1 MSRSDRGLTLSLI
14 SHTNVGKTTLVRTL
28 LRRDV
33 GEVRDQPHVTDEND
47 QFVLAETAEGRAVL
61 WDTPGFGDSVR
72 LLRRLRFQHNPLS
85 WMLSQ
90 VWDRFADRPL
100 WCSQQAVKNARDQ
113 ADVILYLVNAAEDPT
128 LAGYVDA
135 EMQILDW
142 IGRPVVVLL
151 NQTGAPRGPAARQAD
166 EARWRAHVASHPV
179 VRDVVDLDALSRC
192 WVQEGV
198 LLERIRAALPAEG
211 RPVLD
216 ALIAAW
222 RDENLAAFGRS
233 MDVLAR
239 LLAAAASDG
248 EPVPR
253 GDRSTR
259 ARRQALERLGAR
271 LDSAIR
277 AASAE
282 LVTLQGLEG
291 AAAAEIKAR
300 LADVSA
306 PGDRSEPWKA
316 GVVGGIAGGALG
328 GLAADLA
335 AGGLTFG
342 AGTVLG
348 ALLGAMGAGGL
359 VWGYQMLEGET
370 EPRVTWSDEF
380 LARQAR
386 DSLLR
391 YLAVAHFGRGAG
403 AYRDRE
409 QPTLWRAAADR
420 ALAWRARELEEIWR
434 RARSLHGADPRAEL
448 VARLA
453 ARLEAAIAEVLAGL
467 YPEAEHLLQRPR

>member
-1 MSRSDRGLTLSLI
+1 MSRDGRGLTLSLI

-33 GEVRDQPHVTDEND
+33 GEVRDQPHVTDENE

-61 WDTPGFGDSVR
+61 WDTPGFGDSAR
-72 LLRRLRFQHNPLS
+72 LLRRLRSQHNPLS
-85 WMLSQ
+85 WMLAQ

-100 WCSQQAVKNARDQ
+100 WCSQQAVKNAREE

-151 NQTGAPRGPAARQAD
+151 NQTGAPRGPDARRAD

-211 RPVLD
+211 RSVID
-216 ALIAAW
+216 ALIAGW
-222 RDENLAAFGRS
+222 RDQSLAAFGRS

-239 LLAAAASDG
+239 LLAAAASHG
-248 EPVPR
+248 EPLPR
-253 GDRSTR
+253 GVRS
-259 ARRQALERLGAR
+259 ARSRRHALDRLGAS

-306 PGDRSEPWKA
+306 PGDRPEPWKA

-359 VWGYQMLEGET
+359 AWGYQMLEGET

-386 DSLLR
+386 DGLLR

-403 AYRDRE
+403 EYRHRE
-409 QPTLWRAAADR
+409 QPALWRDAADR
-420 ALAWRARELEEIWR
+420 ALARRARELKDIWR
-434 RARSLHGADPRAEL
+434 LARSPRGADPRAEL
-448 VARLA
+448 VAHLA
-453 ARLEAAIAEVLAGL
+453 AQLEAATAEVLAAL
-467 YPEAEHLLQRPR
+467 YPEAERLLERPR

>member
-1 MSRSDRGLTLSLI
+1 MSRDGRGLTLSLI

-33 GEVRDQPHVTDEND
+33 GEVRDQPHVTDENE

-61 WDTPGFGDSVR
+61 WDTPGFGDSAR
-72 LLRRLRFQHNPLS
+72 LLRRLRSQHNPLS

-100 WCSQQAVKNARDQ
+100 WCSQQAVKNAREE
-113 ADVILYLVNAAEDPT
+113 ADVILYLVNAAEDPA

-151 NQTGAPRGPAARQAD
+151 NQTGAPRGPDARRAD

-198 LLERIRAALPAEG
+198 LLERIRAAIPAEG
-211 RPVLD
+211 RPVIE

-222 RDENLAAFGRS
+222 RDENLATFGRS
-233 MDVLAR
+233 MNVLAR

-253 GDRSTR
+253 GARSTR
-259 ARRQALERLGAR
+259 SRRQALERLGAR
-271 LDSAIR
+271 LDSAIH
-277 AASAE
+277 AAIAE

-291 AAAAEIKAR
+291 TAAAEIKAR

-306 PGDRSEPWKA
+306 PGDRPEPWKA

-348 ALLGAMGAGGL
+348 ALLGAMGVGGL
-359 VWGYQMLEGET
+359 AWGYQMLEGEAD
-370 EPRVTWSDEF
+370 PRVTWSDEF

-386 DSLLR
+386 DGLLR

-403 AYRDRE
+403 EYRDRE
-409 QPTLWRAAADR
+409 QPALWRAAADR
-420 ALAWRARELEEIWR
+420 VLARRAGELKDIWR
-434 RARSLHGADPRAEL
+434 MARSPRGADPRADL

-453 ARLEAAIAEVLAGL
+453 ARIEAATAEVLAGL
-467 YPEAEHLLQRPR
+467 YPEAERLLERPR